1 MIVAGPMMKVVGV
14 ARLRPMRTAMTIV
27 VVAFLV
33 AIMCVAVPV
42 IMMMIVVMRFRRAR
56 LGLHVCAAFGVERRL
71 ERNDPGP
78 QALGH
83 RLDHGIAAD
92 AQRLRQEFG
101 RQMAIAEMPGDA
113 CQRQRVSGPDLRQ
126 RLWRRDHLDNA
137 SILESQTVA
146 AAQHRG
152 FREVEQEFEAAD
164 AGHDEAPAIALV
176 EIEHH
181 RVGRR
186 AGPLAGGDDF
196 VGAQHHRLSAA

>member
-1 MIVAGPMMKVVGV
+1 M
-14 ARLRPMRTAMTIV
+14 AMTIV

-33 AIMCVAVPV
+33 AIVRVTA
-42 IMMMIVVMRFRRAR
+42 IMMMIVAVGRAR
-56 LGLHVCAAFGVERRL
+56 LGLHVCAAFRVERRL

-83 RLDHGIAAD
+83 RLDDGIAAD
-92 AQRLRQEFG
+92 AQRLRHEFG

-113 CQRQRVSGPDLRQ
+113 CQGQRVGGPELRQ
-126 RLWRRDHLDNA
+126 RFGRRDHFDYA
-137 SILESQTVA
+137 SVLESQTVA

-152 FREVEQEFEAAD
+152 FPEVEEEIEAAH
-164 AGHDEAPAIALV
+164 AGHDQAPAIALV

-181 RVGRR
+181 CVGRR

-196 VGAQHHRLSAA
+196 VGEPWSPSRSAV